1 MPLRLNVGVTRKVG
15 LPEYSSVGASCHVEV
30 ELDTGLIDDPDGFQ
44 DRVRDAYVACQQAVE
59 DELTLLQGQSA
70 APASTSHANGNGNGH
85 GHGNGTAN
93 ARNGASSRNGDH
105 RRPVKPATA
114 NQVRAIVSI
123 ARRQRADLDGLLRD
137 EFHVDRPEDL
147 SLAQASAFIDQLKA
161 ASDV

>member
-30 ELDTGLIDDPDGFQ
+30 ELDTGLIDDPDGFHK
-44 DRVRDAYVACQQAVE
+44 RVRDAYVACQQAVE
-59 DELTLLQGQSA
+59 DELTVLQAQPP
-70 APASTSHANGNGNGH
+70 APAYAAASTTHANGNGH
-85 GHGNGTAN
+85 GTAT
-93 ARNGASSRNGDH
+93 ARNGAPGRNGDQ

-123 ARRQRADLDGLLRD
+123 AHRQRADLDGLLRD